1 MTKTELIHL
10 LQTDVD
16 VRSAVT
22 ELLKDAI
29 VGMMESDVEL
39 RAAVVAIV
47 KEDVS
52 FELSCSD
59 YYDYDYSG
67 YRIALALDGSEVSSD
82 SFTVKSS

>member
-22 ELLKDAI
+22 DLLKDSI
-29 VGMMESDVEL
+29 VDMMEADTVL
-39 RAAVVAIV
+39 REAIV
-47 KEDVS
+47 KVVKEDIS
-52 FELSCSD
+52 FEIGCSD

-67 YRIALALDGSEVSSD
+67 YRIALSLDGSEVTSD